1 MVRRQGVVGVPQV
14 FSTRFTLV
22 LRVMAI
28 GALAVVVVG
37 AITYRVNARS
47 DAAQGA
53 PVDQDVPFS
62 HKHHVGDDG
71 IDCRYCHVAVETSAF
86 AGIPPL
92 STCMTCHSQLF
103 TDQPMLQPLVEAYAG
118 GRPLAWNRVHELP
131 DFVYFD
137 HGIHV
142 AKGVG
147 CSTCHGAVDRMPLT
161 WRAASLDMQW
171 CIACHRAPEQFLR
184 PADRVYDMSWQPP
197 ADQLARGEALKVAQH
212 IRGADVLTSCST
224 CHR

>member
-1 MVRRQGVVGVPQV
+1 MAQV
-14 FSTRFTLV
+14 FSTRFTLI
-22 LRVMAI
+22 LRVAAI
-28 GALAVVVVG
+28 GCIALVALTLL
-37 AITYRVNARS
+37 TYRVNARS
-47 DAAQGA
+47 DAAEGS
-53 PVDQDVPFS
+53 PVDQPVPFS

-71 IDCRYCHVAVETSAF
+71 IDCRFCHVAVETSAF

-103 TDQPMLQPLVEAYAG
+103 TNQAVLAPLLDAYRN
-118 GRPLAWNRVHELP
+118 GRPLAWNRVHDLP

-147 CSTCHGAVDRMPLT
+147 CSTCHGAVDTMPLT
-161 WRAASLDMQW
+161 WRVASLDMQW
-171 CIACHRAPEQFLR
+171 CIACHRKPEAYLR
-184 PADRVYDMSWQPP
+184 PADRIYDMHWTAP
-197 ADQLARGEALKVAQH
+197 ADQAQLGRALASANH